1 MKMKV
6 YLTYNVE
13 NIRLPIIWQ
22 LGQSFAIIT
31 NIRTADVKENMG
43 LVALE
48 LDGAVDVV
56 EEAIRW
62 LESQQV
68 HVEPIEQNMV
78 EG

>member
-6 YLTYNVE
+6 YLTFNHENV
-13 NIRLPIIWQ
+13 RQPIIWQ
-22 LGQSFAIIT
+22 LGQEFKVIT
-31 NIRTADVKENMG
+31 NIRTADAKEDMG

-48 LDGAVDVV
+48 FDGEIECV

-62 LESQQV
+62 LETKGV
-68 HVEPIEQNMV
+68 HVEPIEQNLI